1 MRRVFEL
8 LIFLLVLLSVSCSD
22 HSLLLLIEEPE
33 IVENSPNITV
43 IPSQIDFG
51 PLDAEGAI
59 GSRTVTIEN
68 TGLET
73 LDISNIR
80 IEYGNEV
87 YTITDVDDI
96 ELEPGEKTD
105 FDVFY
110 DPVTYEVNNGVIY
123 IYSNDPTKEIVE
135 VPLVGSGDAPVIWID
150 PYHFDYGDTLIGCNE
165 TEGLFVWNIG
175 NVDLEIYGMDFFI
188 SYPANLSIM
197 DVESHYG
204 PFPWV
209 LPPDSYVIVEVTH
222 SPTDFDFDYGD
233 LYVYSNDPYSPE
245 TIAEQSGGGS
255 YEDLVEEIFVQE
267 EISDVDILFV
277 VDNSGSMAGNQSQ
290 LAQNIET
297 FMNVFITSG
306 IHYNIGFI
314 TTDDA
319 TALGPVVDPTS
330 SDPVTEIQ
338 NIIDNIGTMG
348 SPTEKGIEYAY
359 EAMQSGNDFG
369 PGSAFWRY
377 DAKLIVIF
385 ISDEDDFGNVTPSTL
400 SSYMVA
406 VKGNADYAIAH
417 AVAGDY
423 PGGCSANGGATEG
436 YQYYTLVNLLG
447 GTFLSICQDD
457 WGTPLETLANDSILK
472 SKFTLQNNPIEETI
486 TVKVDGAEQSTG
498 WYYDS
503 STNSVVFDQNNVP
516 QANSIVYIS
525 YNPVSDCER

>member
-1 MRRVFEL
+1 
-8 LIFLLVLLSVSCSD
+8 
-22 HSLLLLIEEPE
+22 
-33 IVENSPNITV
+33 
-43 IPSQIDFG
+43 
-51 PLDAEGAI
+51 
-59 GSRTVTIEN
+59 
-68 TGLET
+68 
-73 LDISNIR
+73 
-80 IEYGNEV
+80 
-87 YTITDVDDI
+87 
-96 ELEPGEKTD
+96 
-105 FDVFY
+105 
-110 DPVTYEVNNGVIY
+110 
-123 IYSNDPTKEIVE
+123 
-135 VPLVGSGDAPVIWID
+135 
-150 PYHFDYGDTLIGCNE
+150 
-165 TEGLFVWNIG
+165 
-175 NVDLEIYGMDFFI
+175 
-188 SYPANLSIM
+188 M

-245 TIAEQSGGGS
+245 TTAEQSGGGS

-277 VDNSGSMAGNQSQ
+277 VDNSGSMSGNQSQ

-330 SDPVTEIQ
+330 SDPFTEIQ

-400 SSYMVA
+400 
-406 VKGNADYAIAH
+406 
-417 AVAGDY
+417 
-423 PGGCSANGGATEG
+423 
-436 YQYYTLVNLLG
+436 
-447 GTFLSICQDD
+447 
-457 WGTPLETLANDSILK
+457 
-472 SKFTLQNNPIEETI
+472 
-486 TVKVDGAEQSTG
+486 
-498 WYYDS
+498 
-503 STNSVVFDQNNVP
+503 
-516 QANSIVYIS
+516 
-525 YNPVSDCER
+525 